1 MKKIV
6 LFFSFAFC
14 FSLFC
19 QQDPTSVLNFNGR
32 SFALIL
38 VNNEINDTILL
49 NHDIQVNSK
58 IGNIWTVDFPTL
70 KYNELQN
77 INGIEF
83 VEFSTI
89 ENVSKLK
96 NDIEIRATKV
106 DKVHNGLQNG
116 LPKNY
121 TGKGVIVGIV
131 DVGFQNNHPTFFNQE
146 GTKNRI
152 TRYWNQSAA
161 GTPPSGY
168 SYGNEFS
175 DTTSIINANDLD
187 GTHGTHVAGIAAG
200 SGLGSKNFQFKG
212 VAPEAELVF
221 VSIKYRN
228 DTLAGSALGD
238 YVVANP
244 CILDAY
250 KYIFDYAQS
259 VGKPAVINL
268 SWGMHTGSHD
278 GNSLFD
284 KATELLVGKGRVL
297 VGANGNDGTNNMHI
311 SHSFNKDT
319 INTLMI
325 ENSRERRTKE
335 SVYADFWGSKNS
347 VFSMQVSVL
356 DTNLNT
362 IAQTPFVNST
372 ARMSRTFVLNDSFKI
387 VFKIEP
393 SFVTNQKPNITVSA
407 NNPQQ
412 SLFIFRLS
420 FTSDTSTVHGWNS
433 GASRDWTSGSFANK
447 WGKWNFDN
455 IFMSGNSDYTAGEN
469 GGTSKAVI
477 SVGAMAARSSYI
489 NIKGNLRNDSGYVL
503 PGKIAPFSSRG
514 PTVDGRIKPN
524 IVAPGFRVPSA
535 INNLQFPG
543 WKVDDIMDTSR
554 FRGKQQIW
562 AVSSGTS
569 MAAPHIA
576 GIVALILQANPNLN
590 QWEIKNILESTAT
603 QDDETGAVPNNTYG
617 YGKVN
622 ALEAVKK
629 AYQILNINASLLPLA
644 ISIYPNPA
652 LNNLQISLP
661 ESMFLNSIEI
671 ISANGKSVLM
681 QNMDAK
687 FSKDFQFNISELNAG
702 IYVVKIPLNGEVYF
716 YKFMKY

>member
-6 LFFSFAFC
+6 LLYCLVLSY
-14 FSLFC
+14 SLFS

-38 VNNEINDTILL
+38 INKEINDSILI
-49 NHDIQVNSK
+49 NQDIKINSK
-58 IGNIWTVDFPTL
+58 IGNIWTIDFPVL
-70 KYNELQN
+70 NYKELQN
-77 INGIEF
+77 IKGIDY

-96 NDIEIRATKV
+96 NDVEIRTTKV

-131 DVGFQNNHPTFFNQE
+131 DLGFQNNHPTFFNQE

-152 TRYWNQSAA
+152 TKYWNQSAA
-161 GTPPSGY
+161 GTPPTGF
-168 SYGNEFS
+168 SYGNELS
-175 DTTSIINANDLD
+175 DTTSIINANDWD

-284 KATELLVGKGRVL
+284 KATGFLVGKGKVL
-297 VGANGNDGTNNMHI
+297 VGANGNDGANNMHI

-319 INTLMI
+319 MNTLMI
-325 ENSRERRTKE
+325 ENSREKRIKE

-347 VFSMQVSVL
+347 VFSMQLSVL
-356 DTNLNT
+356 DTNLN
-362 IAQTPFVNST
+362 IVAQTPYVNST
-372 ARMSRTFVLNDSFKI
+372 SRLSKTFVLNDSFKI

-393 SFVTNQKPNITVSA
+393 SFITNQKPNITVLA

-412 SLFIFRLS
+412 SLFILKLS
-420 FTSDTSTVHGWNS
+420 FTSDSSTVHGWNS

-447 WGKWNFDN
+447 WGKWNFEN
-455 IFMSGNSDYTAGEN
+455 TFMSGNSDYTASEN

-489 NIKGNLRNDSGYVL
+489 NIKGNLRNDSSYVL

-524 IVAPGFRVPSA
+524 LVAPGFDVPSSM
-535 INNLQFPG
+535 NNLQYPG
-543 WKVDDIMDTSR
+543 WKVDEMMDTSI
-554 FRGKQQIW
+554 FRGQKQIW
-562 AVSSGTS
+562 AVASGTS
-569 MAAPHIA
+569 MAAPHMT

-590 QWEIKNILESTAT
+590 HIDVKNILESTAT

-629 AYQILNINASLLPLA
+629 AYLILNVNASLLPIK

-661 ESMFLNSIEI
+661 ESIELNTIEI
-671 ISANGKSVLM
+671 ISSDGKSFILPNV
-681 QNMDAK
+681 NTK
-687 FSKDFQFNISELNAG
+687 FSKDFQFDILSLSAG
-702 IYVVKIPLNGEVYF
+702 IYVVKIPLNGAVYF
-716 YKFMKY
+716 YKFIKD